1 MTSTTSTRRAAAPTG
16 ELLPVAVVALA
27 AAAWLVLLWPAGH
40 SHGSGAAGP
49 SPVTGWA
56 LMVVAMMLPPAL
68 PLLETIRRLVARRRS
83 PAALVA
89 AGAAAFLTV
98 WLLAGLGFLLGDL
111 LLGLAAQHL
120 AALRAHPEIPA
131 GLAAVAAG
139 LYQFTPA
146 KRACLTACRSPRGIA
161 LAVWTGARPAAVEV
175 AAIGWRFGLVCVGCC
190 WSLMLLTFTVGAG
203 AMPVMVA
210 VSAVMLA
217 ERLLPRTRPLVPAVA
232 LGCVALGVLILVGA
246 IPPGLLGTGE

>member
-1 MTSTTSTRRAAAPTG
+1 MTPTASAATRPSADPAA
-16 ELLPVAVVALA
+16 ELLPVAVVTA
-27 AAAWLVLLWPAGH
+27 AAVAWLVLLWPAGH

-49 SPVTGWA
+49 ATVSGWG

-68 PLLETIRRLVARRRS
+68 PLLQTIRRLVARRRA

-89 AGAAAFLTV
+89 TGAAAFLAV

-111 LLGLAAQHL
+111 LLESAARHL
-120 AALRAHPEIPA
+120 PAEIPS

-146 KRACLTACRSPRGIA
+146 KRACLTACRSPRGVA
-161 LAVWTGARPAAVEV
+161 LARWRGTRPAALEV
-175 AAIGWRFGLVCVGCC
+175 AAIGWRFGLTCVGCC
-190 WSLMLLTFTVGAG
+190 WALMLLTFTVGVG

-210 VSAVMLA
+210 VSAVMVA
-217 ERLLPRTRPLVPAVA
+217 ERLLPRTRRLVPAVA
-232 LGCVALGVLILVGA
+232 LGCVALGLLILVGA
-246 IPPGLLGTGE
+246 IPPGLR

>member
-1 MTSTTSTRRAAAPTG
+1 
-16 ELLPVAVVALA
+16 
-27 AAAWLVLLWPAGH
+27 
-40 SHGSGAAGP
+40 
-49 SPVTGWA
+49 
-56 LMVVAMMLPPAL
+56 MVVAMMLPPAL
-68 PLLETIRRLVARRRS
+68 PLLQTIRRLVARRRA

-89 AGAAAFLTV
+89 AGATAFLAV

-111 LLGLAAQHL
+111 LLGLAVQQSPT
-120 AALRAHPEIPA
+120 LRAHPEIPA
-131 GLAAVAAG
+131 GLAAVGAG

-161 LAVWTGARPAAVEV
+161 LAAWRGARPAAVEV

-190 WSLMLLTFTVGAG
+190 WALMLLTFTVGVG
-203 AMPVMVA
+203 ALPVMVV

-217 ERLLPRTRPLVPAVA
+217 ERLLPRTRALVTAVA

-246 IPPGLLGTGE
+246 IPPGLVR